1 MGSSRLPGKIIFKLD
16 KKKTVI
22 QFLIERLLKSKNIN
36 KVIVATTTNKEDKFL
51 KKHLKKYKC
60 EVFYGPAENVLKK
73 YYLASQKY
81 KAVNIIRITADCPFV
96 DPSLIDKII
105 KFHNVQKI

>member
-51 KKHLKKYKC
+51 KNILKNI
-60 EVFYGPAENVLKK
+60 NVRFFMDQQKMFLKV
-73 YYLASQKY
+73 LS
-81 KAVNIIRITADCPFV
+81 C
-96 DPSLIDKII
+96 
-105 KFHNVQKI
+105 